1 MYGLEEIK
9 KMNEDAARG
18 ISNFEKLDN
27 AKKAVKA
34 RLIVDGPEAIQ
45 KEIHH
50 LWMGIMIRKEVLADA
65 GIKAALL
72 DQVGITGEDIRHT
85 AFD

>member
-27 AKKAVKA
+27 AKEAVKA

-50 LWMGIMIRKEVLADA
+50 LWMGIMIRKEVLTDA
-65 GIKAALL
+65 GIKDALPN
-72 DQVGITGEDIRHT
+72 QANMKTEDIRHT

>member
-27 AKKAVKA
+27 AKEAVKA
-34 RLIVDGPEAIQ
+34 RLVVDGPEAIQ
-45 KEIHH
+45 KEIRD
-50 LWMGIMIRKEVLADA
+50 LWTGIMIRNEVLTDA
-65 GIKAALL
+65 GIKASLL
-72 DQVGITGEDIRHT
+72 EQAGEDIRHT